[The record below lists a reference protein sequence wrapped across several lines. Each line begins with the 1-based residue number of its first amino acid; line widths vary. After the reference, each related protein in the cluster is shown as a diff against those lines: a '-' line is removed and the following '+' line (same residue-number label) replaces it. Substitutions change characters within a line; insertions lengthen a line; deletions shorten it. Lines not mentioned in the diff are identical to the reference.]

1 MKELKK
7 TLNLQNMKILNT
19 VIFLESY
26 IFVNVIFQ

>member
-26 IFVNVIFQ
+26 IFVNVIF

>member
-19 VIFLESY
+19 VIFLETY
-26 IFVNVIFQ
+26 IFVNVIF

>member
-7 TLNLQNMKILNT
+7 TLNLQNMKILNA

-26 IFVNVIFQ
+26 IFVNVIF